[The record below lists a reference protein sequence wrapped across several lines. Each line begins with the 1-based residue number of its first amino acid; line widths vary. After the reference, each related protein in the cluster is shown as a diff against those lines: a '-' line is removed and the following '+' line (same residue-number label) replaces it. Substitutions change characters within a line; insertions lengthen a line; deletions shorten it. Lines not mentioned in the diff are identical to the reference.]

1 MPNTALRSTINTQ
14 CTGVKRMQGK
24 SFSATWSHRLSIA
37 IICQFRTLSIA
48 TAVPLRGVSPMIASS
63 HALREAGGS
72 RTRSGQVAQVV
83 ERSPEKA
90 GVGGST
96 PSLATT
102 FQSTYAK
109 SSREFQSALSPHSQ
123 RVENESRCSRMI
135 VKSLPRIRIFLSPLS
150 VRFDPRHG

>member
-1 MPNTALRSTINTQ
+1 
-14 CTGVKRMQGK
+14 MQGK

-96 PSLATT
+96 PSLATISHLLLNTSKHT
-102 FQSTYAK
+102 FEK
-109 SSREFQSALSPHSQ
+109 SAGPPL
-123 RVENESRCSRMI
+123 
-135 VKSLPRIRIFLSPLS
+135 FLMAY
-150 VRFDPRHG
+150 